1 MIEIRVPGFGDLS
14 LSHLV
19 CDYNGTLALDGALL
33 PGVAD
38 VLRDLAADMQ
48 IHVVTADTFGQ
59 ASSQLSGLPLRLTII
74 PSASPV
80 DVKLAYVSRLGADGV
95 VAVGNG
101 RNDVEML
108 KAARVGIALMQ
119 GEGGAAAAL
128 VAADIVARSILDA
141 LGLLCAPAALGG
153 DAAGVSGGRSREPVA
168 PSPSRGRAGAAATTC
183 ASRRFARPAECRRL
197 RR

>member
-38 VLRDLAADMQ
+38 ALRDLAEDMQ

-59 ASSQLSGLPLRLTII
+59 ASSQLAGLPLRLTII

-80 DVKLAYVSRLGADGV
+80 DAKLAYVSRLGADGV

-141 LGLLCAPAALGG
+141 LGLLCAPQRLLATL
-153 DAAGVSGGRSREPVA
+153 
-168 PSPSRGRAGAAATTC
+168 RA
-183 ASRRFARPAECRRL
+183 
-197 RR
+197 

>member
-1 MIEIRVPGFGDLS
+1 MIEIHVPGFGDLH

-38 VLRDLAADMQ
+38 ALRDLAEDMHV
-48 IHVVTADTFGQ
+48 HVVTADTFGQ
-59 ASSQLSGLPLRLTII
+59 AASQLAGLPLRLTII
-74 PSASPV
+74 QSASPV

-101 RNDVEML
+101 RNDVQML
-108 KAARVGIALMQ
+108 RAARVGIALMQ

-141 LGLLCAPAALGG
+141 LGLLCAPQRL
-153 DAAGVSGGRSREPVA
+153 VA
-168 PSPSRGRAGAAATTC
+168 T
-183 ASRRFARPAECRRL
+183 L
-197 RR
+197 RT